1 MMRDGCME
9 VLPPMDH
16 YASRGN
22 WFMPPRRWSPQ
33 ENKQFE
39 RALAGLDL
47 RCPDWDRVA
56 QAIPGRTVFEVMNHF
71 KDLELDVQQIE
82 NGMVPFPVYAG
93 GGGAA
98 ASFTLQWDGNGGHGV
113 GDFRNAYRFGGG
125 GGKRHF
131 GRTPEQERKKGV
143 PWTEEEHKLFLL
155 GLKKYGKGDWRNIS
169 RNFVQTRTP
178 TQVASHAQKYF
189 IRLNSGGKDKRR
201 SSIHDITTVN
211 LTDDRPPSPS
221 QSSLISNQSNTS
233 TLTAAVA
240 PFSSTADVKPQNA
253 ANASFNSPSRTLGM
267 PAYGMG
273 LQDQGLQCGGPLH
286 DQLAANRS
294 ILF

>member
-1 MMRDGCME
+1 MMRETYME

-16 YASRGN
+16 LASRN
-22 WFMPPRRWSPQ
+22 SWYHPAMRTWTPQ

-39 RALAGLDL
+39 RALAGVDL
-47 RCPDWDRVA
+47 RCPDWEQVA
-56 QAIPGRTVFEVMNHF
+56 RAIPGRTVREVVTHF
-71 KDLELDVQQIE
+71 KSLEVDVQQIE
-82 NGMVPFPVYAG
+82 NGMVPFPFYG

-98 ASFTLQWDGNGGHGV
+98 GSFTLQWDGNGGGGP

-125 GGKRHF
+125 CGKRHP

-211 LTDDRPPSPS
+211 LTDDQPPSPS
-221 QSSLISNQSNTS
+221 QSSLITNQSNTS
-233 TLTAAVA
+233 APATAVGQ
-240 PFSSTADVKPQNA
+240 FSLSADAKQHGTANLP
-253 ANASFNSPSRTLGM
+253 FNSPSRTPGM
-267 PAYGMG
+267 PTYGMG
-273 LQDQGLQCGGPLH
+273 LQDQGLQCGPLH
-286 DQLAANRS
+286 DQLVGNQS
-294 ILF
+294 MLF

>member
-1 MMRDGCME
+1 MMREMYMD
-9 VLPPMDH
+9 VLPPVDH
-16 YASRGN
+16 IASLSRNN
-22 WFMPPRRWSPQ
+22 WFPGAPRSWTDA

-39 RALAGLDL
+39 RALAGVDL
-47 RCPDWDRVA
+47 GCPDWEKVA
-56 QAIPGRTVFEVMNHF
+56 QATPGRSVREVVHHF
-71 KDLELDVQQIE
+71 KNLQVDVQQIE
-82 NGMVPFPVYAG
+82 NYFKTLQ
-93 GGGAA
+93 GGAN
-98 ASFTLQWDGNGGHGV
+98 SFTLQWDGNGGYGS
-113 GDFRNAYRFGGG
+113 GDFKNGYRFGGG
-125 GGKRHF
+125 CGKRHP

-155 GLKKYGKGDWRNIS
+155 GLNKHGKGDWRNIS

-221 QSSLISNQSNTS
+221 QSSLTTNQSNAS
-233 TLTAAVA
+233 A
-240 PFSSTADVKPQNA
+240 PNAGFSVTADAKQRGA
-253 ANASFNSPSRTLGM
+253 ANLPFDSPSRTPVM
-267 PAYGMG
+267 PSYGMG
-273 LQDQGLQCGGPLH
+273 LQDQGLQCGPLRE
-286 DQLAANRS
+286 QLVGNQG